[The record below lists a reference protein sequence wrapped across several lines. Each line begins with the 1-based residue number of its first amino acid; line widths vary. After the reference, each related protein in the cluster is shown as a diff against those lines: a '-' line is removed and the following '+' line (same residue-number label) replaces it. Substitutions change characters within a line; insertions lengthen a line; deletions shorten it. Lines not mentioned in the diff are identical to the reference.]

1 MACLPVQIMTT
12 TTMTMTTHQ
21 AMSIIGQPLT
31 IKLNLPPFHH
41 STIIQ
46 ATLQLQAGREIIVG
60 MDQATPLDLDTP
72 PATATMDTLQKI
84 FME

>member
-1 MACLPVQIMTT
+1 MTT

-21 AMSIIGQPLT
+21 AMSFQAIQVGQPLT
-31 IKLNLPPFHH
+31 INLNLPP